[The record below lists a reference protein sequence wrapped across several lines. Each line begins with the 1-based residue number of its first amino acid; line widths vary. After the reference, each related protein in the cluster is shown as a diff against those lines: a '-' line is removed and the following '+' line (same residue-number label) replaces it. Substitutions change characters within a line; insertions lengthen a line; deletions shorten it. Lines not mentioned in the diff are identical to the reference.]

1 MLSASAATEAPGGGR
16 PAPCGL
22 LRVAGFRV
30 PRGYL
35 PFAHCGGGMGQLAS
49 RPPALVWHAAVSCQ
63 RGTSRG
69 VASVT
74 AAGTVARRKPLVG
87 SSGAPCLW
95 PDAIKRVGRWQR
107 HGATG
112 TERVDSTRPLLECAC
127 LRYLVRRF

>member
-1 MLSASAATEAPGGGR
+1 
-16 PAPCGL
+16 
-22 LRVAGFRV
+22 
-30 PRGYL
+30 
-35 PFAHCGGGMGQLAS
+35 MGQLAS

-63 RGTSRG
+63 RGTSPG

-95 PDAIKRVGRWQR
+95 PVAIKRVGRWQR

-127 LRYLVRRF
+127 LRYLVRRFYVLARLGPKSVLRWAGLFLGGACFVCSTLRISLRGHPFALRG